1 MNRGVARVLR
11 HRDFRIFEIGHW
23 ISTIGFWNFRIA
35 LGWLTW
41 QLTESGFWLSVMA
54 FAEAFPGAVLLPF
67 TGAIADRVHRLN
79 MFRTTQFVH
88 FALVSIVA
96 ALTLAGHINQYILAG
111 LVFMI
116 GINAAFGMPARM
128 TLPPNLVPRDDIS
141 PAVALNSMLFQVSM
155 FLGPALAMNAGRIRA
170 DIGSAM
176 TNALGDGP

>member
-141 PAVALNSMLFQVSM
+141 PFMVMSVREPETLTLW
-155 FLGPALAMNAGRIRA
+155 
-170 DIGSAM
+170 SA
-176 TNALGDGP
+176 PS